1 MSQRVR
7 SIEESKGKVV
17 RLGKRLSVLFAA
29 LLVADCAAAIAFV
42 AFVAL
47 AAAGLLGGIEGD
59 GAFGQGS
66 GFIPALA
73 AFVAVGAVLLESHL
87 IARDISK
94 DSSPFTVAHARRI
107 KVIGWVFVA
116 NALVELL
123 ASPGFAAVILGPF
136 EFVVQPSASVDF
148 PVLPVD
154 VGAIAAAIVSFSL
167 SAVWR
172 YGSLI
177 QSQVD
182 DLV

>member
-7 SIEESKGKVV
+7 SIEESREKVV
-17 RLGKRLSVLFAA
+17 RLGKRLSMLFAA
-29 LLVADCAAAIAFV
+29 LLVADCVAAVAFV
-42 AFVAL
+42 AFVAFV
-47 AAAGLLGGIEGD
+47 AAGLLEGSD
-59 GAFGQGS
+59 GSGALGQGS
-66 GFIPALA
+66 SFIPVLA
-73 AFVAVGAVLLESHL
+73 AFVTVGAVLFELRL

-94 DSSPFTVAHARRI
+94 DSSPFTAAHARRI
-107 KVIGWVFVA
+107 RVIGWVFVA